1 LLLLLLLAVV
11 GTTGCPPQPRPATPP
26 PGVDPPLAQ
35 AVGLLLYDLNRQL
48 GPAPDGSRMTVFD
61 PLLDGKTGQQTGASV
76 VVQKQIVGALGPAVR
91 SVALVQFNAAGAN
104 AARNLMNGTL
114 TALPEPNHYRLNV
127 ALSDRTSGLVVAQ
140 SVVRFQEPNLDT
152 SPTKFYGDSPS
163 LVRDRSVEGY
173 VRTAETP
180 AGKQADPLY
189 IDQLP
194 TAALLAEALDAYNT
208 ERWADALSY
217 YTQASKRP
225 DGQQLRTFNGMY
237 LTETQLGHTK
247 EAEEAFGKIAALG
260 LATNNLAVKLLFRP
274 GSTDFWEGSPTISAY
289 PMWLRQIA
297 HTAQTAGSCLDVI
310 GHTSRSGPEAVN
322 DRLSLLRAT
331 AIRDQLDK
339 DAHGLSRKSRVTGLG
354 YRENI
359 IGTGTDDSRDAVD
372 RRVEFKVI
380 DCADVGKAH
389 PMPAV
394 LASPAEPIPAAA
406 PPLPAAYGPGTGP
419 PSPAAAAAP
428 RSAATSPQAAGAY
441 VPPTPAPAPSRP
453 PASAPT
459 PAAAY
464 VPPTPAA
471 AYVPPTPAPPR
482 GQGGTNGK

>member
-1 LLLLLLLAVV
+1 M
-11 GTTGCPPQPRPATPP
+11 
-26 PGVDPPLAQ
+26 DPPLAQ
-35 AVGLLLYDLNRQL
+35 AVDLLLYDLNRQL

-76 VVQKQIVGALGPAVR
+76 VVQKHIVGALGPAVR
-91 SVALVQFNAAGAN
+91 SVMLVQFNAAGAN

-140 SVVRFQEPNLDT
+140 AVVRFQEPNLDT

-194 TAALLAEALDAYNT
+194 TAALLSEALDAYNT

-297 HTAQTAGSCLDVI
+297 HAAQAAGSCLDVI
-310 GHTSRSGPEAVN
+310 GHTSRSGPEA
-322 DRLSLLRAT
+322 STIA
-331 AIRDQLDK
+331 
-339 DAHGLSRKSRVTGLG
+339 SRCCG
-354 YRENI
+354 
-359 IGTGTDDSRDAVD
+359 
-372 RRVEFKVI
+372 RRPS
-380 DCADVGKAH
+380 ASSWTRT
-389 PMPAV
+389 PAV
-394 LASPAEPIPAAA
+394 C
-406 PPLPAAYGPGTGP
+406 
-419 PSPAAAAAP
+419 
-428 RSAATSPQAAGAY
+428 RTS
-441 VPPTPAPAPSRP
+441 
-453 PASAPT
+453 
-459 PAAAY
+459 
-464 VPPTPAA
+464 
-471 AYVPPTPAPPR
+471 R
-482 GQGGTNGK
+482 G